1 MIEFDNNPYTFL
13 FKKAQKKFISN
24 KNLHRCLITGTCLPT
39 GIHGSI
45 DLFITYLSNIYQIY
59 HQAPPSVTR
68 NELLSVS
75 RPFLEK
81 QRYQSELKVPFN
93 S

>member
-39 GIHGSI
+39 GIHGS
-45 DLFITYLSNIYQIY
+45 TYLSRIYQTFIKY
-59 HQAPPSVTR
+59 ITKHHPP
-68 NELLSVS
+68 
-75 RPFLEK
+75 
-81 QRYQSELKVPFN
+81 
-93 S
+93 